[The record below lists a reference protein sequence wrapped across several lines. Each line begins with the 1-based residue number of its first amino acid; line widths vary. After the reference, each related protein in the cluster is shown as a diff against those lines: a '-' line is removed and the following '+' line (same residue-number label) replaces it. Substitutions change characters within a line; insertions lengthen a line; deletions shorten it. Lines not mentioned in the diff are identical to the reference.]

1 MVEKR
6 KELPERPRR
15 AVLDDKGRELLDPV
29 PMAPPVG
36 FVPGMS
42 QDERLR
48 QMIRQEHSRLNAM
61 MYNETFEEANDLDI
75 DDDPIDPS
83 TPYEESYDVV
93 DLAVRQQLRDDE
105 YRSRFLAALNRRRE
119 QLGLEPVDGNGR
131 IVEQGREEPSSGVR
145 DEQDR
150 GVDERSSKD
159 AEAAVSGSVR
169 SGDRGVEKG
178 GGESS
183 RR

>member
-1 MVEKR
+1 MADKR
-6 KELPERPRR
+6 NSLPERPRL
-15 AVLDDKGRELLDPV
+15 AQLDEKGREILDPV

-48 QMIRQEHSRLNAM
+48 QMIRQEHARLNSL
-61 MYNETFEEANDLDI
+61 MYQETFEEANDLDI
-75 DDDPIDPS
+75 PDDPIDPS

-93 DLAVRQQLRDDE
+93 DEAVRRQLRDDE
-105 YRSRFLAALNRRRE
+105 FRGRFLSALNERRK

-131 IVEQGREEPSSGVR
+131 IVEQGREEPASGVR

-150 GVDERSSKD
+150 RVDERSGKD
-159 AEAAVSGSVR
+159 AEAPVSGSVR
-169 SGDRGVEKG
+169 SGDRGAEKA
-178 GGESS
+178 GGEGA